1 MIEYDLTNAEY
12 REYPAISSSD
22 VKAAAKSLAHWKG
35 SESKSSPIFDLGTAY
50 HELCL
55 EPHKETILRG
65 PEDRRG
71 NKWKEAKA
79 EADAAGKLL
88 LTSSDYDHAKAM
100 AKSALAQPRINAL
113 INAEDAMIEAS
124 IFVDCP
130 VTGLK
135 LKTRPDCYVPSKGT
149 CIDLK
154 STVDAGPGEREF
166 SSQLWKYKYDIQ
178 AAFYA
183 YCCTLA
189 DLPVNY
195 FCFVAT
201 EKVSPYATCLH
212 VLSREVMEHAHG
224 KMMNILHR
232 IARAEKE
239 GEYPTD
245 WPDLNMIHLPEW
257 MQHEKE
263 D

>member
-1 MIEYDLTNAEY
+1 MIELDITNKEY
-12 REYPAISSSD
+12 RARDAISSSD

-35 SESKSSPIFDLGTAY
+35 ASIKSSPAFDLGTAY

-55 EPHKETILRG
+55 EPHKASIIRG
-65 PEDRRG
+65 PVDRRG
-71 NKWKEAKA
+71 NNWKEAKA
-79 EADAAGKLL
+79 AADAEGKLL
-88 LTSSDYDHAKAM
+88 LTESDFDVAQEM
-100 AKSALAQPRINAL
+100 AKVALEQPRINAL
-113 INAEDAMIEAS
+113 INAQDAMIEAS
-124 IFVDCP
+124 IFVTCP
-130 VTGLK
+130 ETGLK
-135 LKTRPDCYVPSKGT
+135 LKTRPDCYVPSKSA

-189 DLPVNY
+189 DLPVQY

-212 VLSREVMEHAHG
+212 VLANEVMEHAHT
-224 KMMNILHR
+224 KMLNILKR
-232 IARAEKE
+232 IARAKE
-239 GEYPTD
+239 EDDYPTD
-245 WPDLNMIHLPEW
+245 WPDMNMIHLPEW
-257 MQHEKE
+257 MQN
-263 D
+263 